1 MDSRSYPGMLDRK
14 NRKMVFVDGLARW
27 HIRGMVL
34 RCLSLARLEFVL
46 LLAKTIGVDR
56 GFR

>member
-1 MDSRSYPGMLDRK
+1 MLDRR

-56 GFR
+56 GRR